1 MPNGHASSTAPT
13 TAPAAASPNP
23 WFARSATEL
32 AAAIAGGEVTSR
44 AVLESFLGQIA
55 RANPRVNAATVV
67 FAERSLAEA
76 DAADRARDAGEPL
89 GPLHGVPFSVKEN
102 IDLTW
107 SASTSGVAAFQA
119 AIPAEDDVVV
129 ARLRAAGAIP
139 LLRTN
144 MPDLGMRWHT
154 DNDLFGE
161 TLNPWDPARSCGGSS
176 GGEAVAIATG
186 MVPLGLGNDYG
197 GSLRLPAFAA
207 GITAIRP
214 TMGRVPI
221 YRPGPTPPMPLTGQ
235 LFAVQGPLGRSV
247 EDVETALR
255 LIAGPD
261 GDDPWAMPVPWSES
275 YDGPRRVAVV
285 TDPGGGGV
293 DPAIAAVV
301 RRAAEALA
309 GAGWDVEEAEP
320 PRIADAARLW
330 RQLSTTELR
339 TGLFDPAGPI
349 YGLLSAGARR
359 YMDDN
364 IAATEPLDQVS
375 FNDAIAQR
383 LAIASAWRRFLTRY
397 PVLLGPV
404 STQQM
409 FGREFDLTGPDA
421 TTAQWHAHRLLVTV
435 NFLGLP
441 SLALPMGISAA
452 GLPEGVQLISTAF
465 GEAACLAAGR
475 DLEAAVGPGRLA
487 TSLAL
492 T

>member
-221 YRPGPTPPMPLTGQ
+221 YRGGLNWLLQRACCSGTVLESASPGS
-235 LFAVQGPLGRSV
+235 F
-247 EDVETALR
+247 
-255 LIAGPD
+255 
-261 GDDPWAMPVPWSES
+261 
-275 YDGPRRVAVV
+275 
-285 TDPGGGGV
+285 
-293 DPAIAAVV
+293 
-301 RRAAEALA
+301 
-309 GAGWDVEEAEP
+309 GAG
-320 PRIADAARLW
+320 
-330 RQLSTTELR
+330 
-339 TGLFDPAGPI
+339 
-349 YGLLSAGARR
+349 
-359 YMDDN
+359 
-364 IAATEPLDQVS
+364 
-375 FNDAIAQR
+375 
-383 LAIASAWRRFLTRY
+383 
-397 PVLLGPV
+397 
-404 STQQM
+404 
-409 FGREFDLTGPDA
+409 
-421 TTAQWHAHRLLVTV
+421 
-435 NFLGLP
+435 
-441 SLALPMGISAA
+441 
-452 GLPEGVQLISTAF
+452 
-465 GEAACLAAGR
+465 C
-475 DLEAAVGPGRLA
+475 
-487 TSLAL
+487 
-492 T
+492 